1 MKIVIALVFA
11 ASLCR
16 TLALPDGAPPQ
27 ACADLTPG
35 HGQTPRPNPSS
46 STIDLIDFA
55 VNASFG
61 YMYDPGATY
70 FGEEL
75 RRAICTVS
83 SNVFAF
89 AVRLVS
95 TGTFRGFL
103 INVQTLGGRVVGE
116 FMVHNNTDVQLSNC
130 GASDPATYPVNA

>member
-1 MKIVIALVFA
+1 MHSII
-11 ASLCR
+11 
-16 TLALPDGAPPQ
+16 
-27 ACADLTPG
+27 
-35 HGQTPRPNPSS
+35 H
-46 STIDLIDFA
+46 
-55 VNASFG
+55 
-61 YMYDPGATY
+61 
-70 FGEEL
+70 
-75 RRAICTVS
+75 
-83 SNVFAF
+83 VFAF

>member
-35 HGQTPRPNPSS
+35 HGLTPRPNPSS
-46 STIDLIDFA
+46 STIDLTGFA
-55 VNASFG
+55 VDASFG
-61 YMYDPGATY
+61 YMYVPGATY
-70 FGEEL
+70 LGEEL

-83 SNVFAF
+83 SMS
-89 AVRLVS
+89 L
-95 TGTFRGFL
+95 L
-103 INVQTLGGRVVGE
+103 LQ
-116 FMVHNNTDVQLSNC
+116 
-130 GASDPATYPVNA
+130 